1 MLSKIKETN
10 QIHSNNN
17 EKGLKLLI
25 KKQGSSG
32 ILIKVKFKKCENVTS
47 KVIMASIC

>member
-17 EKGLKLLI
+17 DKGLKLLI
-25 KKQGSSG
+25 KGQVSSG
-32 ILIKVKFKKCENVTS
+32 ILIKIKYKK
-47 KVIMASIC
+47 